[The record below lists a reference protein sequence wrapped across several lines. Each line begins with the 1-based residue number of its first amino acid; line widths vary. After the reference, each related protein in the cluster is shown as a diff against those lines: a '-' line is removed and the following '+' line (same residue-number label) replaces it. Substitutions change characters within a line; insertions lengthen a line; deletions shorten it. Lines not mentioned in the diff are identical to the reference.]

1 MKVRLQTP
9 WFRRGVLAV
18 LVGIGL
24 SACSPRQLLVGSLAD
39 ELASPA
45 LGNETDLIL
54 LRDAAPFHLKLSE
67 TVLRQQPGHRALAE
81 AVAAGFTQYAYAFL
95 AFDADRIEATDA
107 AAAERLRRRAAGF
120 YARAHRH
127 AMTALETSQPGLA
140 AALAGS
146 TPGSPLRIE
155 PAQVGLAYWA
165 AASWGGWISLS
176 KDEPDVVADLPL
188 AIRLA
193 EAAWRV
199 DPAWGQGALSGLMGS
214 FEAARPGGSPALALR
229 YFDQAIRDSGGAGAA
244 ALVAKAEGYA
254 LPGGDRPMFET
265 LLRQALAIREA
276 AGSPLAVQ
284 NEVMRQRAAWLL
296 SKADDLF

>member
-1 MKVRLQTP
+1 M
-9 WFRRGVLAV
+9 

-24 SACSPRQLLVGSLAD
+24 SACSPRQLVVGSLAD

-67 TVLRQQPGHRALAE
+67 TVLHQQPGHRALAE

-107 AAAERLRRRAAGF
+107 GAAERLRRRSAGL

-127 AMTALETSQPGLA
+127 AMTALEISQPGLTA
-140 AALAGS
+140 VLAGS
-146 TPGSPLRIE
+146 APGGTLHIE

-176 KDEPDVVADLPL
+176 KDEPDVVADLPQ
-188 AIRLA
+188 AIRLT

-199 DPAWGQGALSGLMGS
+199 DPTWGQGALSGLMGS
-214 FEAARPGGSPALALR
+214 FEAARPGGSPVLALR
-229 YFDQAIRDSGGAGAA
+229 YFDQAIRDSGGTGAA

-254 LPGGDRPMFET
+254 LPGGDRPMFEV